1 MSKTVY
7 NIVFASVTG
16 VEGISEAVCAAAI
29 PDPFIKGAVCAAIPL
44 VCNCIIAVCK
54 LFVKDGGT
62 K

>member
-7 NIVFASVTG
+7 NIVFACITG
-16 VEGISEAVCAAAI
+16 VVGIAEAVCAAVI

-44 VCNCIIAVCK
+44 VGNCAIAVCK
-54 LFVKDGGT
+54 LFVRDGGT